1 MRPLG
6 SPTTEPFPVPQAW
19 GERDGDSAG
28 DDSAGDWCLAHLFAR
43 LHRLYHQKPPP
54 SGELS
59 ARERLLVQE
68 SARAAA
74 QAVARE
80 AADAATRALAPHV
93 AQELARVVLRD
104 VSGAKRE

>member
-1 MRPLG
+1 LDRACWCRA
-6 SPTTEPFPVPQAW
+6 Q
-19 GERDGDSAG
+19 RDGDRVREDTADES
-28 DDSAGDWCLAHLFAR
+28 CLAGIFRRVHRLQ
-43 LHRLYHQKPPP
+43 LHRSPPP

-74 QAVARE
+74 HAVARE
-80 AADAATRALAPHV
+80 AADAATRALAPNV

>member
-1 MRPLG
+1 LWHAQLG
-6 SPTTEPFPVPQAW
+6 KVEPIDC
-19 GERDGDSAG
+19 ERDGDRVREDTADES
-28 DDSAGDWCLAHLFAR
+28 CLAGIFRR
-43 LHRLYHQKPPP
+43 LHRLHRPPPP

-74 QAVARE
+74 HAVARE
-80 AADAATRALAPHV
+80 AADAATRALAPNV
-93 AQELARVVLRD
+93 ARELARVVLRD

>member
-1 MRPLG
+1 M
-6 SPTTEPFPVPQAW
+6 EPIDC
-19 GERDGDSAG
+19 ERDGDRVREDTADES
-28 DDSAGDWCLAHLFAR
+28 CLAGIFRHMHR
-43 LHRLYHQKPPP
+43 LHRPPPP

-74 QAVARE
+74 HAVARE

-93 AQELARVVLRD
+93 ARELARVVLRD